1 MLKQRV
7 ITAIVLALLAVLA
20 LFKSTD
26 IVWQWVV
33 LLIGAVMAWEWA
45 GLARLTSIWQKATF
59 SVLVSVLSWLGLVW
73 ISFQSIVVLTLIEAL
88 LLVFIVL
95 RYQKSQG
102 KNGPTSLVFILMTG
116 VLSVVLFT
124 SALTHFR
131 NEFSPQVVLLS
142 LFIIWAVDTGAYFSG
157 KRFGKTKLAPHVS
170 PGKTWEGVWGGVAL
184 AFVISL
190 MGVMWLQVELTIS
203 IWFFTILLAAIALF
217 SVLGDLF
224 ESVLKRQAGLKDSG
238 TIFPGHGGILDR
250 ADSLLIA
257 VPMMYVLWH
266 LGSVY

>member
-7 ITAIVLALLAVLA
+7 ITAVILALLAVLA

-26 IVWQWVV
+26 MIWQWVV

-45 GLARLTSIWQKATF
+45 GLARLTSVWQKAAF
-59 SVLVSVLSWLGLVW
+59 SLLVGLLSWFGFVW
-73 ISFQSIVVLTLIEAL
+73 LSFQSIVVLTLVEAA
-88 LLVFIVL
+88 LLVFVVL

-102 KNGPTSLVFILMTG
+102 TRGLSSVVFILITG
-116 VLSVVLFT
+116 ILSVVLFT
-124 SALTHFR
+124 SALIHFR
-131 NEFSPQVVLLS
+131 NEFSPKIVLLS

-157 KRFGKTKLAPHVS
+157 KRFGKTKLAQYVS

-190 MGVMWLQVELTIS
+190 IGVMGLQIELTTS
-203 IWFFTILLAAIALF
+203 IWFFAVLLAAVALF

-224 ESVLKRQAGLKDSG
+224 ESVLKRQSGLKDSG
-238 TIFPGHGGILDR
+238 TIFPGHGGMLDR

-266 LGSVY
+266 FGSIS